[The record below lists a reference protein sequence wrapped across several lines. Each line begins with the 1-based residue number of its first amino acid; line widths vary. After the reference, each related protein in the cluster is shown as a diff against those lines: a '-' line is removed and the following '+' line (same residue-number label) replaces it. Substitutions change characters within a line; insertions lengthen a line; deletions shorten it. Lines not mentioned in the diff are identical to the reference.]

1 MKNHSIARRLP
12 LDIGP
17 SRPEPVPVHN
27 TADPAHVES
36 WTLDVESSEF
46 TKVHTVAI
54 THRTRR
60 TLRRSHA
67 LTLPT
72 LTLWAKALRQEEAT
86 RHHSEVGAEVGW

>member
-1 MKNHSIARRLP
+1 MKNQSIARRLP

-17 SRPEPVPVHN
+17 SRPKPVPVHN
-27 TADPAHVES
+27 AADP
-36 WTLDVESSEF
+36 VESSEF

-60 TLRRSHA
+60 TLCRSHA

-72 LTLWAKALRQEEAT
+72 LLTLWAKALRQEAT
-86 RHHSEVGAEVGW
+86 RHHCEVGAEVGW

>member
-1 MKNHSIARRLP
+1 MKNQSFACRHP

-17 SRPEPVPVHN
+17 ASPEPVPVHN
-27 TADPAHVES
+27 AADPAHVES

-72 LTLWAKALRQEEAT
+72 LTLWAKALRQEAT